1 MKHLIKKL
9 LREGLIG
16 ESMDYEDIGQMSIII
31 PFNKLV
37 VDKLNLKWAIE
48 NIKDSKPSR
57 SKDKPMQVAMGGDGK
72 HYLLDGYHRFVEAI
86 VKGEEK
92 STKGILLNKSF
103 EKLKELNKIGVG
115 CQGGI
120 GDEFCS
126 NFKNLG
132 SIDMIKNAFLN
143 KDK

>member
-1 MKHLIKKL
+1 MKNSIKKL

-16 ESMDYEDIGQMSIII
+16 ESMDYEDIGQVNITIR
-31 PFNKLV
+31 FDKLV
-37 VDKLNLKWAIE
+37 VDRLNLDWAIN
-48 NIKDSKPSR
+48 NIKGDRPSR
-57 SKDKPMQVAMGGDGK
+57 SKDKPMQVAMSNNGNY
-72 HYLLDGYHRFVEAI
+72 YLLDGYHRFVEAI
-86 VKGEEK
+86 INGKK

-103 EKLKELNKIGVG
+103 EKLKGLNKIGVG

-132 SIDMIKNAFLN
+132 SIDMIKNAFPN
-143 KDK
+143 KKK